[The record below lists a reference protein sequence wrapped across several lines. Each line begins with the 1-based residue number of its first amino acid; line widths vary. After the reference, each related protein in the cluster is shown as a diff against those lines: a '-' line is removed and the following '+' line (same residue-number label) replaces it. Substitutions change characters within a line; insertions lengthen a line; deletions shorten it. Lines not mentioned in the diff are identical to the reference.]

1 MRETLLI
8 TMQNFKGGGV
18 YVACVPYVLHMYNAV
33 IAENTA
39 SVLGGGI
46 WSCPTGDVTIHVNNG
61 GAVFDNTALQNAAGD
76 DFVSVP
82 RSEKLHYNTV

>member
-1 MRETLLI
+1 M
-8 TMQNFKGGGV
+8 
-18 YVACVPYVLHMYNAV
+18 ACVPYVLHMYNAV